1 MFGPGYRYQLAV
13 FECLN
18 LAPAANAANAIML
31 AKMLAK
37 ALAEALASQDL
48 PEILD
53 SQYIGYWA
61 YLLLVLY

>member
-18 LAPAANAANAIML
+18 LAPAANAANAANAIML

-37 ALAEALASQDL
+37 ALASQDL

>member
-18 LAPAANAANAIML
+18 LAPAANAANAANAIML

-61 YLLLVLY
+61 